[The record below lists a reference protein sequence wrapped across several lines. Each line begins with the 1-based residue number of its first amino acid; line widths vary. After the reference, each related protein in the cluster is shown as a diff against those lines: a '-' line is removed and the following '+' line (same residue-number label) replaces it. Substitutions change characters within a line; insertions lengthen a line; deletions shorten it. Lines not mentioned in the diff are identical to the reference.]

1 MKLYKSILLMGLTA
15 ALMLNGFCAE
25 KRKAV
30 ELYKVTLDMKKGE
43 TRSALRNATT
53 GAPAQKGQ
61 WAKISGLYKSTPE
74 WANEVTMKVFVL
86 CYNKN
91 VKKNKSGD
99 YQGPYAL
106 LGGNVK
112 YINIPSGKQNRGE
125 LFVHPGTLERF
136 GDIREIRIE
145 LWYKGVLEST
155 LMESFSSKKEKG
167 IKNWWTQFP
176 VREGELVNKYR
187 APFVFDPDNSPDLIK
202 E

>member
-1 MKLYKSILLMGLTA
+1 MKLHNCILLMGLTV
-15 ALMLNGFCAE
+15 ALMLNGICAE

-30 ELYKVTLDMKKGE
+30 ELYKVTVDMKKGE

-74 WANEVTMKVFVL
+74 WADDVTMKIFVL
-86 CYNKN
+86 CYNKDF
-91 VKKNKSGD
+91 KKKKTVENK
-99 YQGPYAL
+99 GPYTL

-125 LFVHPGTLERF
+125 LFIHPGTLERF
-136 GDIREIRIE
+136 GDVREVRVE

-155 LMESFSSKKEKG
+155 LMESFSPKSEKQM
-167 IKNWWTQFP
+167 KSWWTQFP
-176 VREGELVNKYR
+176 VREGELVNRYR
-187 APFVFDPDNSPDLIK
+187 SPFVFDPDNSSDLIK

>member
-1 MKLYKSILLMGLTA
+1 MKLYRMILLTGLTA
-15 ALMLNGFCAE
+15 GLVLNGFCAE
-25 KRKAV
+25 KSKAV
-30 ELYKVTLDMKKGE
+30 DLYKVTLDMKKGE

-53 GAPAQKGQ
+53 GGAAQKGQ

-74 WANEVTMKVFVL
+74 WVDEVTMKVFVL
-86 CYNKN
+86 CYNKDA
-91 VKKNKSGD
+91 KKRKTGD
-99 YQGPYAL
+99 QGPYTL

-125 LFVHPGTLERF
+125 LFIHPATLDRF
-136 GDIREIRIE
+136 GEVSEVRVE

-155 LMESFSSKKEKG
+155 VMESFASKKEKG
-167 IKNWWTQFP
+167 TKSWWTQFP

-187 APFVFDPDNSPDLIK
+187 APFIFDPDNSADQIK